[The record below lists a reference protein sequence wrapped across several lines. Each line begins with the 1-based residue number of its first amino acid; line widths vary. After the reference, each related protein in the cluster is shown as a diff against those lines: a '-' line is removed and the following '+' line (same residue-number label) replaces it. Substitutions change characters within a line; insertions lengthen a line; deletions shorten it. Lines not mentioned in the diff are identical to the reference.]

1 MTAQMAENTCHQLFK
16 EDNWSARFFCCSFV
30 CSATR
35 VWHCLLVLF
44 FLERMG
50 LDKYTCFQNFLHVDN
65 KVTPYVSEVF
75 ASFKTLPDIII
86 ISFAAAC

>member
-1 MTAQMAENTCHQLFK
+1 
-16 EDNWSARFFCCSFV
+16 
-30 CSATR
+30 
-35 VWHCLLVLF
+35 
-44 FLERMG
+44 MG

-75 ASFKTLPDIII
+75 ASFKKLPDIII